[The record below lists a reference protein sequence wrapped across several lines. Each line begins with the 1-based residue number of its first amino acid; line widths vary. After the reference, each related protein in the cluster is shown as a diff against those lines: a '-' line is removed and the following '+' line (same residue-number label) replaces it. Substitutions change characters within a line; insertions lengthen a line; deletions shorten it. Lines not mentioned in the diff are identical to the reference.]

1 MGNGNVKSNPY
12 LSVKG
17 AVINLMVP
25 VFIKNKFHVYKMAV
39 LSMWWWGPWGFSPS
53 RKMVR
58 TTQPYGQTT
67 PPCMFSSFKFQVY
80 KFTSLHV
87 FKFTS
92 LQVYKFTSLQVFKF
106 SLHSSVMRF
115 YFYLHRTHCHQRRM
129 AEIKIQTALSPF
141 SISCPR
147 KNLTQPSWF

>member
-25 VFIKNKFHVYKMAV
+25 VFIKNMFMVIRWQCCLCDDEVHEVFLLPARWSEQRSHMARQPPLHV
-39 LSMWWWGPWGFSPS
+39 
-53 RKMVR
+53 
-58 TTQPYGQTT
+58 
-67 PPCMFSSFKFQVY
+67 FKFQVY
-80 KFTSLHV
+80 KFTC
-87 FKFTS
+87 F
-92 LQVYKFTSLQVFKF
+92 QVYKFTSLQVFKF

-115 YFYLHRTHCHQRRM
+115 YFYLHWTHCHQRRM
-129 AEIKIQTALSPF
+129 GEIKIQTALSPF